1 MDTICAQ
8 RGQSLTL
15 RYTFF
20 QDGDKTTPL
29 DLTGASL
36 TLREA
41 SSSELQNITPE
52 LFDAAAGQVDLEL
65 SEETTQS
72 LGAGRVNWFKLE
84 ADFPSGFNLVVPKIW
99 ISIDD

>member
-1 MDTICAQ
+1 MDTICVQ
-8 RGQSLTL
+8 RGQALTL

-20 QDGDKTTPL
+20 QDSDKTMPL

-41 SSSELQNITPE
+41 SSSELADIAPE
-52 LFDAAAGQVDLEL
+52 LFDGAAGQVDLTL